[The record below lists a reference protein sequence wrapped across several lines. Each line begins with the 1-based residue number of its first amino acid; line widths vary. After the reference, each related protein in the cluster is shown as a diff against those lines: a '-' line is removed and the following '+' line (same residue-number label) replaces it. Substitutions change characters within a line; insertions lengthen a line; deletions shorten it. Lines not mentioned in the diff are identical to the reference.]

1 VSPTSVN
8 PNRNRTPK
16 AGTTQDDEYLLL
28 NDYCDKSVDIVLN
41 DDSSDDN
48 DEKESVLSSD
58 VEDSYSSTDVDAVV
72 QEYKD
77 KIQVIK

>member
-1 VSPTSVN
+1 
-8 PNRNRTPK
+8 
-16 AGTTQDDEYLLL
+16 
-28 NDYCDKSVDIVLN
+28 VDIVLN

-48 DEKESVLSSD
+48 DEKESVMSSD